1 MSPRIESFPLV
12 IRAGS
17 SVVKIY
23 RDRKRA
29 GDYYRVVFHL
39 GGKRHRLNFRDLEHA
54 KTEAQAKASQLARG
68 DVDAAQLSG
77 RDRLVYGR
85 ALEAIREH
93 GVSLDAV
100 ALEYTQARQI
110 LDGRSSVV
118 DAARFYMRHHGRD
131 VIGKPVA
138 DAVASFIEAK
148 RNEGRSELY
157 LKDLRVRLGAFAR
170 AFHVDVR
177 QLAADDVRDYLAAR
191 NLSAQS
197 RNNNR
202 RVLQTFFGFCKS
214 RGWLSREADL
224 LDGVGNYKGSTAPIE
239 IFTPAELRALL
250 HAAPP
255 KLAGAIAVQ
264 AFGGVRAEEMLR
276 LTWVDL
282 ERRRGFIEIVA
293 GKSKT
298 AARRLVPILPNLS
311 QWLLSAPRAGSDKVW
326 PHTKSAYF
334 HMLSV
339 VAKRAGVGWKQN
351 GLRHSCISY
360 RLAARPD
367 IAAVAL
373 EAGNSPSVIFRH
385 YRELAVEAEALE
397 WFGIVP
403 AASEAGNVVRL
414 AS

>member
-1 MSPRIESFPLV
+1 MSPRAESFPV
-12 IRAGS
+12 IIRAGS

-23 RDRKRA
+23 RDRKPA

-39 GGKRHRLNFRDLEHA
+39 GGRRHRLNFHDLEKA
-54 KTEAQAKASQLARG
+54 RVEAQAKAAQLARG

-85 ALEAIREH
+85 ALEAIRGH
-93 GVSLDAV
+93 GIYLDAA
-100 ALEYTQARQI
+100 ALEYAQAREI
-110 LDGRSSVV
+110 LDGHSLV
-118 DAARFYMRHHGRD
+118 DAARFYMRHHGRG

-138 DAVASFIEAK
+138 EAVASFIESK

-157 LKDLRVRLGAFAR
+157 LSDLRYRLGQFTR
-170 AFHVDVR
+170 AFHIDVR
-177 QLAADDVRDYLAAR
+177 QLAADDMRDYLAAR
-191 NLSAQS
+191 NLSATS

-202 RVLQTFFGFCKS
+202 RVLQTFLKFCKS

-224 LDGVGNYKGSTAPIE
+224 LDGVGKYKGATVPIG
-239 IFTPAELRALL
+239 IFSPAELRALL

-276 LTWVDL
+276 CSWGDL

-298 AARRLVPILPNLS
+298 SSRRLVAVSPNLA
-311 QWLLSAPRAGSDKVW
+311 QWLSATPRFSEKVW
-326 PHTKSAYF
+326 PHTKSAYS
-334 HMLSV
+334 HALAAA
-339 VAKRAGVGWKQN
+339 AKRAGVRWKSN
-351 GLRHSCISY
+351 ALRHSAVSY
-360 RLAARPD
+360 KLAAKPD
-367 IAAVAL
+367 VAAVAL
-373 EAGNSPSVIFRH
+373 ESGNSPMVIFQH
-385 YRELAVEAEALE
+385 YRELATEAEAVE

-403 AASEAGNVVRL
+403 AASEVGNVVRL